1 MADAEGHMNR
11 LKPALTPELHVRRFK
26 VNIVSIAVGSHATL
40 LEAGAVIG
48 RGRGLRMLRD
58 ISENS

>member
-26 VNIVSIAVGSHATL
+26 VNIVSIA
-40 LEAGAVIG
+40 AVSWES
-48 RGRGLRMLRD
+48 R
-58 ISENS
+58 NSS